1 MDNLIVYATSNGTM
15 SIYKP
20 NIYLFSK
27 KNFVRIIR
35 LMSED
40 YLSWDYNR
48 AQLIE
53 HIKTEQK
60 RLNTMQEKRIFQVS
74 GCNINQILKRFDYYL
89 FLLITMD

>member
-1 MDNLIVYATSNGTM
+1 MDNLIVYATHRGTM

-27 KNFVRIIR
+27 KNFVKIIK
-35 LMSED
+35 LMQED

-53 HIKTEQK
+53 HIKSEQISLK
-60 RLNTMQEKRIFQVS
+60 NMYDRNVRQLS
-74 GCNINQILKRFDYYL
+74 GIKIEQILKRFDYYI
-89 FLLITMD
+89 FLLTTLD